1 TDSSSKHT
9 ADEALRGLLEFLAF
23 SIQSSPG
30 LFLLLPTV
38 YHVLTSLFVD
48 SLDRCNHASCMGVCP
63 QPLAAA
69 CPRYLRPA
77 ATRPIRDI
85 HQKGSSVHQQNGVIP
100 LTHSFGNSLDRITYK
115 QAWARSIALLLDDD
129 GQVHIQVDATVEM
142 EGAGSV
148 EWSNGHTLT
157 GNVELQVV
165 DDRCIRFSSWFSDVI
180 HPGAI
185 ANNV

>member
-1 TDSSSKHT
+1 M
-9 ADEALRGLLEFLAF
+9 GL
-23 SIQSSPG
+23 
-30 LFLLLPTV
+30 
-38 YHVLTSLFVD
+38 
-48 SLDRCNHASCMGVCP
+48 CP

-69 CPRYLRPA
+69 CPRYLRPT

-85 HQKGSSVHQQNGVIP
+85 HQKGSRVHQQNHVIP
-100 LTHSFGNSLDRITYK
+100 TPHSFGNRLDRITYK
-115 QAWARSIALLLDDD
+115 QAWARLIALLLDDD

-157 GNVELQVV
+157 GSVELQVV
-165 DDRCIRFSSWFSDVI
+165 DDRCTRFSSWFNDAI

>member
-1 TDSSSKHT
+1 MYLRFSPIPRQDVGL
-9 ADEALRGLLEFLAF
+9 LRGEIPGWSLSPSFL
-23 SIQSSPG
+23 
-30 LFLLLPTV
+30 
-38 YHVLTSLFVD
+38 YHQRV
-48 SLDRCNHASCMGVCP
+48 RA
-63 QPLAAA
+63 Q

-85 HQKGSSVHQQNGVIP
+85 HQKGSRVHQQNHVIP
-100 LTHSFGNSLDRITYK
+100 TPHSFANRLDRINYK

-157 GNVELQVV
+157 GSVELQVV
-165 DDRCIRFSSWFSDVI
+165 DDRCTRFSSWFNDAI